1 MLQSFL
7 MRKVVLITGSSS
19 GIGKAT
25 VELFAS
31 RGWQVAATMR
41 DPLKMSFSKLNNVKS
56 YELDVTDDRQVRSV
70 FKQVEKDFG
79 SIDVVVNNAGY
90 GLDGV
95 FEAISDEKIK
105 KQFDTNVFGLMR
117 VTRMAIEH
125 MRPKKVGTIVQI
137 SSMGG
142 RVTFPLYSIYHSTKW
157 AVEGFSE
164 SLQYELN
171 QFGVRIKI
179 VEPGVIKTDFYG
191 KNRVFAKPKERIGY
205 DSLISKVE
213 RLSMSSGK
221 NGVSP
226 KIVANTIYKAAIS
239 NSNKLRYTSGNPAPL
254 LVYIKKIIPER
265 LFFKVIR
272 NRFKA

>member
-142 RVTFPLYSIYHSTKW
+142 RVTFPLHSIYHSTKW

-191 KNRVFAKPKERIGY
+191 KNRVFAKPKKHIGY

-239 NSNKLRYTSGNPAPL
+239 NSNKLRYTSGKPAPL
-254 LVYIKKIIPER
+254 LVYVKKIIPER